1 MIKLTQR
8 QAQILNIIHRSLQ
21 QTGFPPTRAEI
32 AAELKFKSVN
42 AAEEHL
48 QALAKKG
55 VIEIVP
61 GISRGIKLVKKS
73 GSLVG
78 GESYLGLLVLP
89 LVTKVKPGDKIP
101 DEVKAEKTFQVDVGL
116 FSDKPDY
123 LLKVSGDAMKG
134 AGICDGDYVA
144 IKKAD
149 TAKNNQIA
157 LVDLGEELAIRRM
170 VKKGK
175 ALTAVAENLGASV
188 GEAVSAA
195 DVMSVEGVMVGLIR
209 RSA

>member
-8 QAQILNIIHRSLQ
+8 QSQILNIIHRSLQ

-73 GSLVG
+73 GNLVG
-78 GESYLGLLVLP
+78 GEGYLGLVVLP
-89 LVTKVKPGDKIP
+89 LVSKAKPGDQLP
-101 DEVKAEKTFQVDVGL
+101 EKAKVEKTVQVDVGL

-123 LLKVSGDAMKG
+123 LLKVTDDAMKG
-134 AGICDGDYVA
+134 AGICNGDYVA
-144 IKKAD
+144 VKKAD
-149 TAKNNQIA
+149 TAKNKQIA
-157 LVDLGEELAIRRM
+157 LVDLGEELAVRRI
-170 VKKGK
+170 VKKGR
-175 ALTAVAENLGASV
+175 TVNAVAENPG
-188 GEAVSAA
+188 VSPDDAPL
-195 DVMSVEGVMVGLIR
+195 DVMGVEGIVVGLLR
-209 RSA
+209 RSV